1 MNCDVVRIFLREI
14 LCNTLL
20 KNLTDMALPCEVNY
34 WLGYALSLVEQNEES
49 LRKVFMEDEEEE
61 HQNGT
66 DRSEKKYELL
76 SEEEDQ
82 EEEEEEARV
91 WRFLNPNV
99 DETACRSMLEP
110 YSNLPG
116 TWCSR
121 SLSYFTYT

>member
-34 WLGYALSLVEQNEES
+34 WLGYALSLVEENEES

-61 HQNGT
+61 HHQNGT
-66 DRSEKKYELL
+66 DGSEKKKKYELL

-82 EEEEEEARV
+82 EEEEEEEARV

-116 TWCSR
+116 T
-121 SLSYFTYT
+121 